1 MLIKIIIIST
11 VIMMVFELVPKKGAK
26 PRPRP
31 EHDGSTLVPCSVL
44 ISTIL
49 CEKCIVPCS
58 VLKGEQYHAVRE
70 VYSTMLWEVCHAMS

>member
-1 MLIKIIIIST
+1 
-11 VIMMVFELVPKKGAK
+11 MMVFELVPKKGAK

-44 ISTIL
+44 
-49 CEKCIVPCS
+49 
-58 VLKGEQYHAVRE
+58 KGEQYHAVRE